1 MNATPRPLGQMLW
14 PESAAIGFKV
24 GAGMTKS
31 VIEEIILAAG
41 REQGEPGQVYKLVRS
56 RQAMS

>member
-1 MNATPRPLGQMLW
+1 MLW

-24 GAGMTKS
+24 GADMTKS